1 MASRS
6 GRLGGSLLNSFP
18 NKRFMK
24 KPLLVLLAFTGLSL
38 GASAQIKALKD
49 TTIST
54 PTIQCDMCKSRL
66 EPFLKRIDG
75 VTFVNVAVKKKQVRV
90 KYLTDRTNIEMIKAS
105 IANAGYDANEI
116 AANPD
121 AYKMLP
127 KCCKKP
133 EDSGG
138 MPKN

>member
-1 MASRS
+1 
-6 GRLGGSLLNSFP
+6 
-18 NKRFMK
+18 MK
-24 KPLLVLLAFTGLSL
+24 KALSTALLLAGFSIAA
-38 GASAQIKALKD
+38 GAQMKAVKD

-54 PTIQCDMCKSRL
+54 PTIQCDMCKARL

-116 AANPD
+116 EANPD

-133 EDSGG
+133 EAGG
-138 MPKN
+138 SAPK